1 MVRRYILDTS
11 VIIEKIRRGKGVWDE
26 IMQEAKTGRV
36 ELLISVITIAEL
48 WAGEKMNNKRSI
60 TEVEEMIK
68 PIVKVTVDAEVA
80 KTAGELARNKVVV
93 GFDAIISAT
102 ALIFNAQLVTHNKKH
117 FEEVKGLKL
126 YK

>member
-1 MVRRYILDTS
+1 
-11 VIIEKIRRGKGVWDE
+11 
-26 IMQEAKTGRV
+26 MQEAKTGRV